1 MIPKSIL
8 MPYLGTPRDQ
18 QLLRMVCRIAQ
29 AHKASLTLV
38 HILEVPMALAVGA
51 DNVPGAEAARQA
63 LQEASAIA
71 AKAGVNISTDIIPAR
86 EAGHAIIERAKRGGV
101 DLVVMEARQRDYVA
115 TAPLERTVDYVL
127 RRAPCTVWISRSWSE
142 GLRTGQGDC

>member
-1 MIPKSIL
+1 
-8 MPYLGTPRDQ
+8 
-18 QLLRMVCRIAQ
+18 
-29 AHKASLTLV
+29 
-38 HILEVPMALAVGA
+38 MALAVGA

-71 AKAGVNISTDIIPAR
+71 AKAGVTIATDIIPAR

-127 RRAPCTVWISRSWSE
+127 RRAPCTVWISRSWPE
-142 GLRTGQGDC
+142 GIRTGQGDG